1 MHIGPLCP
9 GAHVVV
15 ATDKEGSP
23 TMTRSVVKSS
33 NSPVGV
39 FFRNTSTKW
48 DKRVPVVVV
57 LMGLDVDEDGDGAAD
72 SLYSRIKLLRTFFP
86 TSTDVTLTV
95 YSTVVMFML
104 LTERSVL
111 GLPLVVRTTGEL
123 CCLALSSVMLS
134 KVSVRDLSSVALTGL
149 GTSRRSRLRFLMFCP
164 AT

>member
-9 GAHVVV
+9 EAHVAVV
-15 ATDKEGSP
+15 ADKEGSP

-48 DKRVPVVVV
+48 DRRVPVVV
-57 LMGLDVDEDGDGAAD
+57 LMGTCMDEDEDGDGPAD
-72 SLYSRIKLLRTFFP
+72 SLYSRVKLFNTFFP
-86 TSTDVTLTV
+86 TSTDGTLTV

-104 LTERSVL
+104 AERSVL
-111 GLPLVVRTTGEL
+111 GLPLVVRTTDEL
-123 CCLALSSVMLS
+123 GCLALSSVVLS
-134 KVSVRDLSSVALTGL
+134 KVSVRDLPLVALTGL
-149 GTSRRSRLRFLMFCP
+149 CTSRRSRLRFLMFCP

>member
-39 FFRNTSTKW
+39 LFRNTSTKW
-48 DKRVPVVVV
+48 DRRVAVVV
-57 LMGLDVDEDGDGAAD
+57 LMGLDEDEDGDGTAD
-72 SLYSRIKLLRTFFP
+72 SLYSRIKLLSTFFP

-111 GLPLVVRTTGEL
+111 GLPLVARATGEL